1 MYESDEEYSFVVLS
15 RVNSLKKVQESF
27 AFWTD
32 FRAGENPK
40 WKFIGR

>member
-15 RVNSLKKVQESF
+15 RVNSLKKVEKYELLNFVLGKTQ
-27 AFWTD
+27 
-32 FRAGENPK
+32 K